1 MHFSYTRY
9 IENQIRE
16 TFGFKGT
23 PLGLLSENERKK
35 INNGTCYLFTH
46 RLCVRPVSD
55 RILLRKA
62 KGIDIR
68 KYGSGN
74 AGTTNALRVLGTKA
88 GLIVLAGDCLKCI
101 IAVCITRALFS
112 TGHPENIYLLCLYTG
127 AGAIIGHNFPFY
139 MGFKGGKGIAATAG
153 LILSFH
159 PYFIVMG
166 VVLFFGTFLTTHYV
180 SLGSLLVYA
189 GFMIQMVVCGQMGL
203 FGAMPQ
209 SQLYEMYAITAF
221 LTVMAYWK
229 HRQNIVRLIH
239 GNERKT
245 YLFKNKKS
253 AEAQTEISGEDK

>member
-23 PLGLLSENERKK
+23 PSGLLSENERKK
-35 INNGTCYLFTH
+35 SIMERVICLLIGYVFGLFQTAYFYG
-46 RLCVRPVSD
+46 
-55 RILLRKA
+55 KA

-127 AGAIIGHNFPFY
+127 AGAVIGHNFPFY
-139 MGFKGGKGIAATAG
+139 MGFKEEKE
-153 LILSFH
+153 
-159 PYFIVMG
+159 
-166 VVLFFGTFLTTHYV
+166 
-180 SLGSLLVYA
+180 SLPLQV
-189 GFMIQMVVCGQMGL
+189 
-203 FGAMPQ
+203 
-209 SQLYEMYAITAF
+209 
-221 LTVMAYWK
+221 
-229 HRQNIVRLIH
+229 
-239 GNERKT
+239 
-245 YLFKNKKS
+245 
-253 AEAQTEISGEDK
+253 